1 MFHIYDLKNS
11 LLIEQHK
18 KSEVMYVNDNKKL
31 LQSFTERKDLYS
43 SPQFKR
49 EATDIMIIDN

>member
-31 LQSFTERKDLYS
+31 LQSFSERKDLYS

-49 EATDIMIIDN
+49 ETTDILIIDN